1 MLLFPR
7 WPVSF
12 LIDVQRYAGVAGG
25 RNPLNVLGSYL
36 WGGADLIRYLLSAL
50 IIIGMLLAWRRA
62 MQRRN
67 ESDFEWGL
75 WWAIVANLL
84 VPFQTGTTNQA
95 LLMVVLIPWVYTAVR
110 RRGTVKTAV
119 LVLIVEA
126 GVWVLF
132 FNTLSGNY
140 ENPLLFIPLP
150 LLTLLILLGREWT
163 RRRQGEFRTVET

>member
-1 MLLFPR
+1 
-7 WPVSF
+7 
-12 LIDVQRYAGVAGG
+12 
-25 RNPLNVLGSYL
+25 
-36 WGGADLIRYLLSAL
+36 
-50 IIIGMLLAWRRA
+50 

-163 RRRQGEFRTVET
+163 RRRRREVRAVEI